1 MALDYGSNNRLFVLA
16 PVLDGYAQ
24 WYHRVCVRL
33 LYPEQDH
40 QDHDLTSPGL
50 FEAWAADM
58 QKDKLIEPHR
68 LKTLQDNHGDLHQTA
83 DQLLDYTS
91 KNKQKPLFAA
101 FDHFMT
107 LYESFYE
114 RLRVMEKDLA
124 LKDSGM
130 DPLTGLRSDFV
141 LKKDLNREIERL
153 ARKGHAFS
161 LALAQIDRFEEFK
174 SHLDKERMDVYIRK
188 IAALVKECLR
198 SFDDAYFIDSGE
210 FVMCFKQTDLTG
222 GISALERLKQQ
233 VLDEKMIEIINGE
246 DMALTISSCVSEPE
260 PGENFDEIIQNL
272 RRDLI
277 NSKESGSAVLQ
288 HYEISPLERFVKDMH
303 GDTKASSV
311 KE

>member
-1 MALDYGSNNRLFVLA
+1 MALDYGSNNRLFFLA
-16 PVLDGYAQ
+16 PVLDSYAQ
-24 WYHRVCVRL
+24 WYHHVCVRL
-33 LYPEQDH
+33 LYPEQEH
-40 QDHDLTSPGL
+40 QERDLSSPGV
-50 FEAWAADM
+50 FEDWASEVTQDR
-58 QKDKLIEPHR
+58 LIEPPR
-68 LKTLQDNHGDLHQTA
+68 LKALQENHANLHQTA
-83 DQLLDYTS
+83 DQLLGYTCKS
-91 KNKQKPLFAA
+91 KQKPLFAA

-153 ARKGHAFS
+153 ARKGRAFS
-161 LALAQIDRFEEFK
+161 LALAQIDRFDDFK
-174 SHLDKERMDVYIRK
+174 AHLNKVQMDGYVQK
-188 IAALVKECLR
+188 IAALVKDCLR
-198 SFDDAYFIDSGE
+198 SFDDAYFLDTGE

-233 VLDEKMIEIINGE
+233 VLDEKMTETINGE
-246 DMALTISSCVSEPE
+246 DISLTISSCVSEPE

-277 NSKESGSAVLQ
+277 NADENGSAVLQ
-288 HYEISPLERFVKDMH
+288 HYEISPLERFVKDMNS
-303 GDTKASSV
+303 DPEVAIKD
-311 KE
+311 